1 MAKKAF
7 DTTFQNF
14 GTTLATVQVLDFINR
29 NNLSASDYH
38 LVPVL
43 KGIDSDGNVI
53 SIKLHCIYH
62 AEEKLR

>member
-7 DTTFQNF
+7 DKTFQNF

-38 LVPVL
+38 LVPIL
-43 KGIDSDGNVI
+43 KGIDSDGNTV
-53 SIKLHCIYH
+53 STTLHCIYH
-62 AEEKLR
+62 AEERLS